1 MLYLITDNEIIFQSQ
16 FSTLSQSESLA
27 CCVRKVPNLL
37 KGGFMMKKLAAL
49 MMTLAALCI
58 MAAPVAA
65 GEREGAVSLS
75 PFAGGYTF
83 DGVQHLKTA
92 PVFGLRLGYD
102 LTKNWGVEV
111 VGNVQATKGTQQ
123 RTSINA
129 LSYHLDI
136 LYNLMPD
143 GPLVPYLAVGGGG
156 ITAGHG
162 SSFQTGGS
170 NTDATANAGL
180 GVKYFLTDSVA
191 LRGDARQL
199 MIFERHNSVMYDWEY
214 TFGVTF
220 LFGGK
225 TAAAPVQAP
234 LAPTTSVSVMP
245 GSITSGETATLNWTS
260 ENATNCDIQ
269 PNIGAVKPQG
279 SMTITPSADTTY
291 YLSCNGPGGTSNSTG
306 NITVATLP
314 VAPTAPTSSLSVTP
328 LSISQGESATLNWN
342 AQNAKNCDLQPGIG
356 QVETQGSKDI
366 KPSTDTTYTLN
377 CSGPGGAT
385 TSTANV
391 SVVAPPPV
399 VLSPEK
405 EETVNLLIEFDFN
418 KSVVKPEFY
427 PNVNAVGDFMQKYPT
442 VNITVEG
449 HTDSVGKNVYNQ
461 KLSQRRAE
469 AVKKYIVGKFGIDA
483 KRIKA
488 VGYGETKPIDTNKTA
503 EGRYHNRRV
512 QAYHAAVK

>member
-1 MLYLITDNEIIFQSQ
+1 
-16 FSTLSQSESLA
+16 
-27 CCVRKVPNLL
+27 
-37 KGGFMMKKLAAL
+37 MMKKLAAL
-49 MMTLAALCI
+49 MLTLGSLSI

-75 PFAGGYTF
+75 PFVGGYTF

-123 RTSINA
+123 RRSINA

-143 GPLVPYLAVGGGG
+143 GPLVPYLAVGGGA
-156 ITAGHG
+156 ITKGHG
-162 SSFQTGGS
+162 SGFHGGS

-180 GVKYFLTDSVA
+180 GLKYFVTDSVA
-191 LRGDARQL
+191 LRGDARQV
-199 MIFERHNSVMYDWEY
+199 MVFERHNSVMYNWEY
-214 TFGVTF
+214 TAGVTF

-225 TAAAPVQAP
+225 TAAAPVKAEP
-234 LAPTTSVSVMP
+234 APTSRLSVMP
-245 GSITSGETATLNWTS
+245 GSIAGGEKATIDWAS
-260 ENATNCDIQ
+260 ENATNCDLQ
-269 PNIGAVKPQG
+269 PNIGTVKPQG
-279 SMTITPSADTTY
+279 SMTITPTADTAY
-291 YLSCNGPGGTSNSTG
+291 NLSCYGPGGTSNSTA
-306 NITVATLP
+306 NIIVTSLP
-314 VAPTAPTSSLSVTP
+314 AAPVPTSSLSVTP
-328 LSISQGESATLNWN
+328 RSISHGESATLTWN
-342 AQNAKNCDLQPGIG
+342 AKDARTCDLQPGIG
-356 QVETQGSKDI
+356 QVETQGGKDI
-366 KPSTDTTYTLN
+366 TPAADTTYRLN
-377 CSGPGGAT
+377 CSGPGGTT
-385 TSTANV
+385 TSTASV
-391 SVVAPPPV
+391 SVVAPPV

-405 EETVNLLIEFDFN
+405 EETVNLLVEFDFN
-418 KSVVKPEFY
+418 KSIVKPEFY

-442 VNITVEG
+442 VDITVEG
-449 HTDSVGKNVYNQ
+449 HTDNVGKNAYNQ

-469 AVKKYIVGKFGIDA
+469 AVKKYIVDKFDIDA

-488 VGYGETKPIDTNKTA
+488 VGYGETKPIDSNKTA